1 MTTYRVCTFSFFLD
15 TQPGD
20 SKREEFRKYLEKA
33 GVLDALTKI
42 LVALYEEP
50 EKPNDAL
57 DFLKAHMGQGGPD
70 TADVE
75 SLRLQ
80 VSELMQ
86 KVERLQDENRELKA
100 KVQMENP
107 EVEPNPEN

>member
-1 MTTYRVCTFSFFLD
+1 MTTAYR
-15 TQPGD
+15 PGD

-57 DFLKAHMGQGGPD
+57 DFLKQHMGTAGPD

-75 SLRLQ
+75 ALRLQ
-80 VSELMQ
+80 VSELQQ
-86 KVERLQDENRELKA
+86 KVEQLQDENKELRA
-100 KVQMENP
+100 KIQQENP
-107 EVEPNPEN
+107 EMEQGGGEN

>member
-1 MTTYRVCTFSFFLD
+1 MTTYR
-15 TQPGD
+15 PGD

-57 DFLKAHMGQGGPD
+57 DFLKAHMGTSGPD

-75 SLRLQ
+75 ALRLQ
-80 VSELMQ
+80 VSELQQ
-86 KVERLQDENRELKA
+86 KVEQLQDENRDLKT
-100 KVQMENP
+100 KIQQENP
-107 EVEPNPEN
+107 EMETGGEN